1 MHSLLWSRT
10 LMVRVLILML
20 IAILATTSFVGA
32 DEVVSVQPDTR
43 DKQPVPNPNG
53 QTAAQLAFYAN
64 RVPESERESR
74 IISENNETQER
85 PGGSVEKADSI
96 GNKLIPTG
104 EECLTFDNPADW
116 SGPSWTRRYAG
127 WGLQAE
133 INEALNRKKEHL
145 RFDSEAAI
153 ASVGGQSLKVDMDK
167 PAHGLIVSPE
177 FFAQADDRIEAVV
190 HYNIGMIESQH
201 ETQRYRQSV
210 YLHLKPTNPSSAT
223 YSPSPIPGFHE
234 PGWWKITDR
243 MTMVE
248 DGTYQVVFEA
258 INDSTGDS
266 NVYFDS
272 VVIRVNGTPRT
283 ECRFED

>member
-1 MHSLLWSRT
+1 MHSLFWSKTLVVRT
-10 LMVRVLILML
+10 LILVL
-20 IAILATTSFVGA
+20 IAILVTTSLVGA

-43 DKQPVPNPNG
+43 DEQPVPNPNG

-64 RVPESERESR
+64 RVPESESESR
-74 IISENNETQER
+74 IIRENAEKQER
-85 PGGSVEKADSI
+85 PGGSVERAKSI
-96 GNKLIPTG
+96 GNKLISTG
-104 EECLTFDNPADW
+104 EECLTFDDPKDW
-116 SGPSWTRRYAG
+116 SGPLWTRRYAG

-133 INEALNRKKEHL
+133 ENEALNRRMSHL
-145 RFDSEAAI
+145 RFDSETDI
-153 ASVGGQSLKVDMDK
+153 ASIGGQSLKVDMDK
-167 PAHGLIVSPE
+167 PAHGLIVSPQ
-177 FFAQADDRIEAVV
+177 FSAQAGDQVEAVV
-190 HYNIGMIESQH
+190 HYNIGTIESQH
-201 ETQRYRQSV
+201 KTQRYRQSV
-210 YLHLKPTNPSSAT
+210 YLHLKPTNPSSAI

-248 DGTYQVVFEA
+248 DGAYQVVFEA